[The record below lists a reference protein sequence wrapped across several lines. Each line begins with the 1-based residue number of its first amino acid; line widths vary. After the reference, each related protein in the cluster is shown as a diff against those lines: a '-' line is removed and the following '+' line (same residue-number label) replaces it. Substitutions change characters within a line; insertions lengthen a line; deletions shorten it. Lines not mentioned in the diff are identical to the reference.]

1 VALGIH
7 MRKVTPL
14 YPKRVFMQWDLED
27 PTEDGSYTFKV
38 ERSAGTEGPW
48 EVLIAGA
55 QNIYN
60 YIDDFGVQPAIPD
73 EGKPHLHGLSVNP
86 YYRVTV
92 IPPSGCANSARTE
105 PHGLEPELDPVAR
118 GLRRRLR
125 YDEGIVFKRLNGVRL
140 ALLKRRT
147 WGERCPDCYDAVT
160 RATTR
165 EQCMTCYGTSFV
177 GGYWAPVI
185 VWGRVNTP
193 KKTEVEY
200 TSAPRTTREAAT
212 HVITLLDIPLL
223 QDNDVII
230 ETATND
236 RHMVRSQVRTEL
248 RRRSVHQ
255 QVTTSLMERGSVEYR
270 IPVDLRAVPPLL

>member
-1 VALGIH
+1 MALGI
-7 MRKVTPL
+7 RITKITPL
-14 YPKRVFMQWDLED
+14 YPKRVFIQWDLED
-27 PTEDGSYTFKV
+27 PTESGSYTFKV
-38 ERSAGTEGPW
+38 ERSSSDAGPW
-48 EVLIAGA
+48 ELLIAGA

-60 YIDDFGVQPAIPD
+60 YIDDFDHQPAFSD
-73 EGKPHLHGLSVNP
+73 EGKPHLYGLSVNP

-92 IPPSGCANSARTE
+92 IPPSGCVNSAQTE
-105 PHGLEPELDPVAR
+105 SHGFELELDPVAR

-125 YDEGIVFKRLNGVRL
+125 YDEGIIFKRLNGVRL

-147 WGERCPDCYDAVT
+147 WGERCPDCYDSVT
-160 RATTR
+160 RATTK
-165 EQCMTCYGTSFV
+165 EQCLTCYGTSFV
-177 GGYWAPVI
+177 GGYMNPVI

-193 KKTEVEY
+193 KAPEAQFTD
-200 TSAPRTTREAAT
+200 SPRTLREAAT

-223 QDNDVII
+223 EDDDLII

-236 RHMVRSQVRTEL
+236 RHIVRKQTRTEL